1 MKTSLIFQLRRPSKL
16 AHYPRRITHNFF
28 SSETYTGRSSD
39 RTPQDDGMTTWGCA
53 LGIPLCALSK
63 RSLQSLLVWED
74 ALRCGDFRNSPWGAP
89 PLLWLT
95 DQLGKPVPSHNSP
108 GARCSLWS
116 RGFPLILET
125 SQDAQ
130 GCLAVAIFHYRR
142 RVGPKTRL
150 SLKNINDIHFSFIR
164 LIKDAQWGFAQRA
177 FFIEQHLIINRTEPH
192 LAEKQNPQIIDYNC
206 CIYLHWEMSGLFNV
220 LPSGSQL
227 IFKALKIEKLLLP
240 SEAIVYI

>member
-1 MKTSLIFQLRRPSKL
+1 
-16 AHYPRRITHNFF
+16 
-28 SSETYTGRSSD
+28 
-39 RTPQDDGMTTWGCA
+39 MTTWGCA

-63 RSLQSLLVWED
+63 RSLQSLLVAED
-74 ALRCGDFRNSPWGAP
+74 ALHCGDIRNSPWGAS

-116 RGFPLILET
+116 RGFPLILDRPRMRGAGWPSPFFISIT
-125 SQDAQ
+125 
-130 GCLAVAIFHYRR
+130 
-142 RVGPKTRL
+142 RVWLKTCL
-150 SLKNINDIHFSFIR
+150 SLKNIDDIHFSFIR

-177 FFIEQHLIINRTEPH
+177 FFIEQHLIINTTQPP

-206 CIYLHWEMSGLFNV
+206 CIYLHWEMSDLFNV

-227 IFKALKIEKLLLP
+227 IFKAMEVEKLLLP
-240 SEAIVYI
+240 SQAIVYI